1 MYRYHSHKLHS
12 KALLFTVL
20 REEIVIQSINQ
31 CMKSLDTSYFQTSN
45 VLTAKIMAA
54 RKGA

>member
-1 MYRYHSHKLHS
+1 MYRYHSHKLYS
-12 KALLFTVL
+12 KALLFMVL
-20 REEIVIQSINQ
+20 REEIVMQLINQ
-31 CMKSLDTSYFQTSN
+31 CMKSSDTSYFRTSN